1 MAEAIPKIAW
11 AFVAGIIIVL
21 VGGYVA
27 SQVYHTLYHQTTTV
41 TTRTMT
47 QTKTITSTATVT
59 ATERLTET
67 QTITA
72 TTTITQPVTK
82 TTTVTRTVTQT
93 VTPEYAVPHFV
104 VFKNDTIVLQP
115 SGAAPAFWEVYM
127 VGGFGDIIVRWE
139 ATGNIT
145 VYVATAFKSRLD
157 GYSYTADLSEKSG
170 EQGVIWAPAVGAVN
184 VELYNPGAKPVTVH
198 LLVAGRWVT
207 VNATGCG
214 YVENGVLPPPSPGH
228 DTISN

>member
-104 VFKNDTIVLQP
+104 VLKNETLTLQP
-115 SGAAPAFWEVYM
+115 NGIVPAFIEAYPL
-127 VGGFGDIIVRWE
+127 GGFGDFIVKWQ
-139 ATGNIT
+139 ATGDIT
-145 VYVATAFKSRLD
+145 VSVNTGFTSKLD
-157 GYSYTADLSEKSG
+157 GYRYSLDLKEVSG
-170 EQGVIWAPAVGAVN
+170 EQGVLWGPFAGCFTVN
-184 VELYNPGAKPVTVH
+184 IYNKGSDPVTAQ
-198 LLVAGRWVT
+198 LVIAARYVI
-207 VNATGCG
+207 VNATGYG
-214 YVENGVLPPPSPGH
+214 YVERGVLPPPSPGH